1 MKEPK
6 VAIYIRLSMADED
19 TRRSKEESDSVQ
31 HQRLLIHEFLNRHPE
46 LKDYYNHDAAA
57 GTALTVDGI
66 DSGELLGTVRK
77 FYGITADVTAPTD
90 VDDTAPYYI
99 CSANA
104 GHSAAVQT
112 HCFADWL
119 LDAKTYA
126 DGVTTLQGGAA
137 LQDITIN
144 DDGGSILGSYGNH
157 KTVTAEP
164 AVLSYY
170 AGWQAAMTYDLDGG
184 TLNGAQN
191 GFSETKHNGQGY
203 TVQAEPQK
211 EGYRFLG
218 WKATQSWNGET
229 ALTDGLLAA
238 GTSYAN
244 DYDTTFTAQWK
255 RINFTLK
262 AIAVNGTPDIGQA
275 VSDNITSESD
285 GTTQTKTESE
295 VPLGESRA
303 VTYAPLA
310 SGNYLLSG
318 IYLDEDA
325 EKMQNNL
332 AKKYPQNIEFADIDA
347 DHTVKAVYVPVD
359 APTKTVTDEAGND
372 LNGGTVRAGDTLVYT
387 VTCCNPADVAKT
399 VTITDAIPEGTELV
413 ENSITENG
421 AENNGKIVWTL
432 EIPTQSEARV
442 SFTVR
447 VQSVVMGNSV
457 SNRASVQYREDKIT
471 LPTDEV
477 TTNVEPGKIT
487 VTKKLPASDLL
498 AAHGA
503 PVFTFTLTD
512 AKGRV
517 QRQSVQLSLDAEPD
531 ENGDV
536 CASVTFTG
544 LSGGVY
550 TVIESQTAC
559 HALVQFEDAENGT
572 AKADCAVL
580 ELTGCRASASV
591 TARNVRQSW
600 AEDRDCALIVNE
612 ITPKQDNS

>member
-1 MKEPK
+1 M
-6 VAIYIRLSMADED
+6 
-19 TRRSKEESDSVQ
+19 
-31 HQRLLIHEFLNRHPE
+31 
-46 LKDYYNHDAAA
+46 
-57 GTALTVDGI
+57 DGI

-325 EKMQNNL
+325 EKC
-332 AKKYPQNIEFADIDA
+332 
-347 DHTVKAVYVPVD
+347 
-359 APTKTVTDEAGND
+359 
-372 LNGGTVRAGDTLVYT
+372 R
-387 VTCCNPADVAKT
+387 
-399 VTITDAIPEGTELV
+399 TIWRKNTRRILSLRT
-413 ENSITENG
+413 S
-421 AENNGKIVWTL
+421 
-432 EIPTQSEARV
+432 
-442 SFTVR
+442 
-447 VQSVVMGNSV
+447 
-457 SNRASVQYREDKIT
+457 
-471 LPTDEV
+471 
-477 TTNVEPGKIT
+477 
-487 VTKKLPASDLL
+487 
-498 AAHGA
+498 
-503 PVFTFTLTD
+503 TLTTPS
-512 AKGRV
+512 R
-517 QRQSVQLSLDAEPD
+517 R
-531 ENGDV
+531 
-536 CASVTFTG
+536 CM
-544 LSGGVY
+544 
-550 TVIESQTAC
+550 
-559 HALVQFEDAENGT
+559 
-572 AKADCAVL
+572 
-580 ELTGCRASASV
+580 CR
-591 TARNVRQSW
+591 
-600 AEDRDCALIVNE
+600 
-612 ITPKQDNS
+612 

>member
-1 MKEPK
+1 
-6 VAIYIRLSMADED
+6 
-19 TRRSKEESDSVQ
+19 
-31 HQRLLIHEFLNRHPE
+31 
-46 LKDYYNHDAAA
+46 
-57 GTALTVDGI
+57 
-66 DSGELLGTVRK
+66 VRK

-318 IYLDEDA
+318 IYLDEDTQ
-325 EKMQNNL
+325 KSRRSL
-332 AKKYPQNIEFADIDA
+332 RL
-347 DHTVKAVYVPVD
+347 PVQ
-359 APTKTVTDEAGND
+359 P
-372 LNGGTVRAGDTLVYT
+372 
-387 VTCCNPADVAKT
+387 
-399 VTITDAIPEGTELV
+399 
-413 ENSITENG
+413 
-421 AENNGKIVWTL
+421 
-432 EIPTQSEARV
+432 
-442 SFTVR
+442 
-447 VQSVVMGNSV
+447 
-457 SNRASVQYREDKIT
+457 
-471 LPTDEV
+471 
-477 TTNVEPGKIT
+477 
-487 VTKKLPASDLL
+487 
-498 AAHGA
+498 
-503 PVFTFTLTD
+503 
-512 AKGRV
+512 
-517 QRQSVQLSLDAEPD
+517 
-531 ENGDV
+531 
-536 CASVTFTG
+536 
-544 LSGGVY
+544 
-550 TVIESQTAC
+550 
-559 HALVQFEDAENGT
+559 
-572 AKADCAVL
+572 
-580 ELTGCRASASV
+580 
-591 TARNVRQSW
+591 
-600 AEDRDCALIVNE
+600 
-612 ITPKQDNS
+612 